1 MTIFIIHYLFTF
13 VNPFQT
19 ILASMSLNV
28 QGIRR
33 LGGLMEPA

>member
-1 MTIFIIHYLFTF
+1 LSSIILYYSNQFKK
-13 VNPFQT
+13 
-19 ILASMSLNV
+19 LAHNV